1 MARIFLLCGLVAPS
15 VALVLRTPRPRARLV
30 APTRVI
36 PTIPVEE
43 SERRGGVL
51 RVSRGTALRAI
62 RTFPALVTVAY
73 ASYTFLPALGTAD
86 FFRLTNERAVAYEV
100 LSSVEGV
107 VFGALSIVLG
117 TLVSTA
123 VSVLRNR
130 QEAIRCSMLKEA
142 SILDE
147 LAQQLV
153 KLFRYDKER
162 LARTTDILAKYVSAK
177 RTSIGL
183 STAYGYQDVQGHW
196 DSQQLRSLAILDVVA
211 ECIDSRLAGPLYG
224 FSPSSSTAA
233 IYQVEALIFQ
243 LNLMRQDTRSALNAG
258 LPTSLFGTICALMG
272 AILYVF
278 LTRAAAAATGP
289 VSVEDFLSETVV
301 RALFAFTTS
310 SFFAILAVLS
320 DLADVYTGS
329 NAFFRVDARILDGAE
344 RRIRGAR
351 ALARAK
357 ETFEGVLP
365 DLAAR
370 PDMSA
375 WPEMVEGPEA
385 AD

>member
-1 MARIFLLCGLVAPS
+1 MPWGRRVA
-15 VALVLRTPRPRARLV
+15 A
-30 APTRVI
+30 APVR
-36 PTIPVEE
+36 
-43 SERRGGVL
+43 
-51 RVSRGTALRAI
+51 
-62 RTFPALVTVAY
+62 
-73 ASYTFLPALGTAD
+73 
-86 FFRLTNERAVAYEV
+86 
-100 LSSVEGV
+100 
-107 VFGALSIVLG
+107 ALS
-117 TLVSTA
+117 TS
-123 VSVLRNR
+123 
-130 QEAIRCSMLKEA
+130 
-142 SILDE
+142 
-147 LAQQLV
+147 AQ
-153 KLFRYDKER
+153 
-162 LARTTDILAKYVSAK
+162 
-177 RTSIGL
+177 
-183 STAYGYQDVQGHW
+183 
-196 DSQQLRSLAILDVVA
+196 
-211 ECIDSRLAGPLYG
+211 
-224 FSPSSSTAA
+224 
-233 IYQVEALIFQ
+233 
-243 LNLMRQDTRSALNAG
+243 
-258 LPTSLFGTICALMG
+258 
-272 AILYVF
+272 
-278 LTRAAAAATGP
+278 ATGP